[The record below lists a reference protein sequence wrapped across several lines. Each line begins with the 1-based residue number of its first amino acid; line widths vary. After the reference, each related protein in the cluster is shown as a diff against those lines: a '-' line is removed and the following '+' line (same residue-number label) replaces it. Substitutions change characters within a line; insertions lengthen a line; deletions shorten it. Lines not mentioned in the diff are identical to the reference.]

1 MTNTITVETLFQN
14 AIALEKATEN
24 LYRNF
29 QNMFASK
36 SQVAIF
42 WKRYADEEN
51 GHAKF
56 LERILSK
63 IEPERLSQ
71 PTDTEIMDQL
81 QASVKRA
88 LNIELNNIK
97 TLEDAFNLAY
107 EIETTETNAIFEF
120 IFTYF
125 SDEELAKSNAF
136 LRTQLNK
143 HVNKLTEEFPH
154 EYRSS
159 ANRAAVPARQIPNS
173 RFGALLL
180 SLFPNTNWFNPSS
193 N

>member
-1 MTNTITVETLFQN
+1 MMTITTEILFQN

-29 QNMFASK
+29 QNMFASN

-42 WKRYADEEN
+42 WKRYADEEK
-51 GHAKF
+51 GHANF
-56 LERILSK
+56 IERILSK

-71 PTDTEIMDQL
+71 PTDPDIMHQL
-81 QASVKRA
+81 QASINRS
-88 LNIELNNIK
+88 LNIDLKEIK
-97 TLEDAFNLAY
+97 NLEDAFQLAY

-136 LRTQLNK
+136 LRTQLNN
-143 HVNKLTEEFPH
+143 HVNKLTEAFPH
-154 EYRSS
+154 EFRSA
-159 ANRAAVPARQIPNS
+159 ANREKLPARHIPNS
-173 RFGALLL
+173 RFTSILAN
-180 SLFPNTNWFNPSS
+180 LFPNTSWFTPAK
-193 N
+193 